1 MHEARLAG
9 RGKPFVID
17 PALAVSTG
25 LTTASY
31 AWLLRQGGFTASP
44 AKILPEGAYGP
55 PMPAR
60 WRWRPVR
67 REAEAARPARVTPPA
82 GSAFA
87 ALAGLVR

>member
-1 MHEARLAG
+1 MMGICKLGGKIRPARSDQVAEAAME
-9 RGKPFVID
+9 
-17 PALAVSTG
+17 A
-25 LTTASY
+25 
-31 AWLLRQGGFTASP
+31 